1 LVATVTPLTTMLYVY
16 QEGQLVPIE
25 AFNVAPVIALVA
37 HENVFTV
44 AVVFALSF
52 PLATAETEQVA
63 GIVVKS
69 NCVPAVH
76 VGAVADCVGVAGVAG
91 GGTVIVN
98 EPGQGDAG
106 AG

>member
-1 LVATVTPLTTMLYVY
+1 MLYVY
-16 QEGQLVPIE
+16 QEGQFVPIE
-25 AFNVAPVIALVA
+25 AFNVALVIALVA
-37 HENVFTV
+37 QLKLFTV
-44 AVVFALSF
+44 AVTEALSV
-52 PLATAETEQVA
+52 PDAVAETEHVA

-98 EPGQGDAG
+98 VPAHGDAG
-106 AG
+106 DGYVSNMM